1 MIKRWMLSRRS
12 LDPRLMMLA
21 IAMLA
26 IGDNIGKA
34 VFVVFLLIGANLAFG
49 WHRSRRW
56 ADPWFCGAILL
67 YVVWTFGLIL
77 WRGEPII
84 NNRLVTYAAMIG
96 GFVFL
101 PMALALVR
109 RPFDALV
116 LGGRIALL
124 AILALTLLDWPF
136 DGHRLGLG
144 LNEAIFA
151 FLTAAC
157 ALAARMKAQMPPAFL
172 ANSRLWF
179 YAALPP
185 VLLSQTRAAWLVFG
199 LVALFDLAALV
210 FQSRRWV
217 RDWRI
222 AAAVLVVI
230 VPATIPAAMLVQSR
244 WDQGI
249 GEIDRFDETGVAVG
263 SLDVRMV
270 MWRGAFTLLKEHP
283 LIGVGA
289 AERVEKVAEQVSA
302 ANAAYVRSFTHLH
315 NVFIDEAL
323 SSGLIGLLFL
333 CAIFVVFLVRTCRAP
348 PGQGM
353 ATSSIGLVF
362 LVVTFGSFHGVLL
375 NEWMIFMIFGFMTL
389 LLTALRRQAFKARV
403 AAVRIRAP
411 IGAQLVAPR

>member
-26 IGDNIGKA
+26 IGDTIGKV
-34 VFVVFLLIGANLAFG
+34 VFVVFLLIGVNLAFA

-67 YVVWTFGLIL
+67 YVAWTFGLIL

-84 NNRLVTYAAMIG
+84 NNRLVTYAGMIG

-109 RPFDALV
+109 RPLDVLV

-124 AILALTLLDWPF
+124 AVLALTLLDWPF

-144 LNEAIFA
+144 MNEAIFA
-151 FLTAAC
+151 FMIAAC
-157 ALAARMKAQMPPAFL
+157 ALAARMTAYWAPKWL

-185 VLLSQTRAAWLVFG
+185 VLLSQTRAAWLVFA
-199 LVALFDLAALV
+199 LVALFDLAALTLR
-210 FQSRRWV
+210 SRRFV

-222 AAAVLVVI
+222 AAAAFVVLV
-230 VPATIPAAMLVQSR
+230 PAAIPAATLVHSR
-244 WDQGI
+244 WDQGVA
-249 GEIDRFDETGVAVG
+249 EIDRFDETGVAVG
-263 SLDVRMV
+263 SMDVRMV

-283 LIGVGA
+283 LTGVGA
-289 AERVEKVAEQVSA
+289 AERVEKVAEQVST
-302 ANAAYVRSFTHLH
+302 ANADYVRSFTHLH

-323 SSGLIGLLFL
+323 SSGLIGLVLL
-333 CAIFVVFLVRTCRAP
+333 CAIFVAYLVRACRAP
-348 PGQGM
+348 AGRGI

-375 NEWMIFMIFGFMTL
+375 NEWMIFMIFGFMSL
-389 LLTALRRQAFKARV
+389 ILTALRRDVVKARI
-403 AAVRIRAP
+403 AAVRLDAP
-411 IGAQLVAPR
+411 SVAHRVPRR